1 MKIRSEKGFTGIDI
15 AVSVVIMFIFI
26 SVVAML
32 VYQVNSTS
40 KRIELKSDAIYIA
53 INGIEQAKINGI
65 EGYEGKTGEIET
77 DKEVSGTQGYYR
89 TITVKDYKEIVEEEK
104 GVAAA
109 QNIEENVVKKVTV
122 EISYMFQG
130 KEQSVELSTILSK
143 EN

>member
-32 VYQVNSTS
+32 VYQVNGTS

-53 INGIEQAKINGI
+53 INSIEQAKINGI
-65 EGYEGKTGEIET
+65 EGYEGKTGKIET

-122 EISYMFQG
+122 EISYQNG
-130 KEQSVELSTILSK
+130 NTTETVDLSAVITK
-143 EN
+143 ND

>member
-32 VYQVNSTS
+32 VYQVNSTA

-53 INGIEQAKINGI
+53 INEIEQTKINGI
-65 EGYEGKTGEIET
+65 EVYAGKNETTGAIKNNEEVKEGFYETLTVVDYTDIEP
-77 DKEVSGTQGYYR
+77 S
-89 TITVKDYKEIVEEEK
+89 
-104 GVAAA
+104 A
-109 QNIEENVVKKVTV
+109 QADVVKKVTV

-130 KEQSVELSTILSK
+130 KKQSVELSTILSK
-143 EN
+143 ES

>member
-32 VYQVNSTS
+32 VYQVNSTA

-53 INGIEQAKINGI
+53 INEIEQAKINGI
-65 EGYEGKTGEIET
+65 EAYAGKNETTGAIKNNEEVKEGFYETLTVVDYTDIEP
-77 DKEVSGTQGYYR
+77 S
-89 TITVKDYKEIVEEEK
+89 
-104 GVAAA
+104 A
-109 QNIEENVVKKVTV
+109 QADVVKKVTV

-130 KEQSVELSTILSK
+130 QKQSVELSTILSK
-143 EN
+143 ES